1 MRAGDLVSAFD
12 SWRSSITFS
21 SGSPPPHFSFRRSTW
36 GFGAPYSTDFP
47 IQCISWPV
55 IGRLKS
61 SRFSINTGIRTL
73 GGVTS
78 NRA

>member
-1 MRAGDLVSAFD
+1 
-12 SWRSSITFS
+12 
-21 SGSPPPHFSFRRSTW
+21 
-36 GFGAPYSTDFP
+36 
-47 IQCISWPV
+47 V